1 MRRSITSEI
10 MFRGSSRHYS
20 LKMHLS
26 IDSFDSLCVSHP
38 SKLDEDL
45 IENTKGIRIKLSFKL
60 KIDVILKSVYKKWK
74 KPLIFEL
81 MHYVTYHSFMHWM
94 LIQTPH
100 SNTISPAH
108 KPAMDFFFLPVLLF
122 LSLSLHIL
130 NCSFPSVFWNVL
142 PYFSDISLFSFCL
155 WAQAVSGSV
164 LAVAPLNV
172 SRLFHFPR
180 SSCQW

>member
-1 MRRSITSEI
+1 
-10 MFRGSSRHYS
+10 MFRGYSMHYS

-94 LIQTPH
+94 LIGNQVLCVTPH
-100 SNTISPAH
+100 SNTISPEH
-108 KPAMDFFFLPVLLF
+108 KPAMDFFFNLF
-122 LSLSLHIL
+122 YSSSHCHFTYWIALSHL
-130 NCSFPSVFWNVL
+130 CSEMCFLTFLTSVFLVFVCEHKLFQDQCLLL
-142 PYFSDISLFSFCL
+142 P
-155 WAQAVSGSV
+155 
-164 LAVAPLNV
+164 P
-172 SRLFHFPR
+172 
-180 SSCQW
+180 

>member
-81 MHYVTYHSFMHWM
+81 MHYVTYHSFMYWM
-94 LIQTPH
+94 LIGKQVLCVTPH

-108 KPAMDFFFLPVLLF
+108 KPAMDFFLTCFTLPLTVTSHIELLF
-122 LSLSLHIL
+122 PVCVLKCASLLFWHQ
-130 NCSFPSVFWNVL
+130 SF
-142 PYFSDISLFSFCL
+142 
-155 WAQAVSGSV
+155 
-164 LAVAPLNV
+164 
-172 SRLFHFPR
+172 
-180 SSCQW
+180 